1 MVTSLKSTHIML
13 ASLGGSHSKLTKGS
27 WHGQSYAHCR
37 CVVPNPQNV
46 KQTDG
51 ARLHLLIV
59 TMLSNTNADVL
70 RSDEGLRTDYCFL
83 VHIA

>member
-1 MVTSLKSTHIML
+1 ML
-13 ASLGGSHSKLTKGS
+13 TSLGGSHSKLTKGS

-59 TMLSNTNADVL
+59 TMLSDKNAAGL
-70 RSDEGLRTDYCFL
+70 RSEEELGLGYCFWGH
-83 VHIA
+83 VA